1 MRVSFADTNLYLNY
15 DKHEEWLITCVW
27 SSWVESKLSSHSSD
41 KVQRF
46 LVFSLLVLFG
56 YIFNF
61 YLFQHPIIV
70 HGISS
75 WTIHKKRSNRC
86 SWQTLSNF
94 ERCWGGYS
102 LHIILPVHI
111 LQCHSGL
118 GNALPHVIISIPSPL
133 VTLQQWVRK
142 IDNFKQFFSPEK
154 MLQW

>member
-1 MRVSFADTNLYLNY
+1 MSEVHELSPSFLPTPQI
-15 DKHEEWLITCVW
+15 KF
-27 SSWVESKLSSHSSD
+27 KG
-41 KVQRF
+41 
-46 LVFSLLVLFG
+46 LVFSLFIL
-56 YIFNF
+56 IFNI
-61 YLFQHPIIV
+61 FQHPTIV

-86 SWQTLSNF
+86 SWQTLSYF

-102 LHIILPVHI
+102 LHFILPVHI

-142 IDNFKQFFSPEK
+142 IDNFKQFSALKRCFNDNIHFTLGGIPNSASTVIRVK
-154 MLQW
+154 Q